1 MADFDTLDSKHQG
14 DLVILG
20 FENLASKYYQ
30 VIGPKPALKTPDTE
44 ARSLIKL
51 IDSKKDSLNRLYTH
65 SLPSARQQIERLSE
79 LLVRIDLDGESESQ
93 LKLVFELQPKL
104 EHALDNLWSIRE
116 VTFLEEPI
124 NFDSPDNM
132 DLWDHEASR
141 LGALENIKDNLLPM
155 FVDCFRESCD
165 LIKQAKFS
173 TETAKDHTDL
183 DSTKTSV
190 MELRDR
196 ICEDISI
203 TVDTL
208 RESDFDA
215 SHRVIADISR
225 LLQDCMLMKARQFVP
240 IPDQSFRQIDP
251 APLVKSIIPVM
262 KLARLFFKKISH
274 QDMITKDNYPL
285 SERTAEE
292 LKILHDLPRNF
303 MSDLNAF
310 KCILNY
316 PFLITL
322 DPVDLTA
329 QHIADKPFEMVEA
342 LKTHFRLALPA
353 LRSFIDKIPYING
366 FYDKKY
372 FQSWFRTWDTL
383 FTISIHHVLD
393 VIDSIQ

>member
-14 DLVILG
+14 DSDLVILG

-141 LGALENIKDNLLPM
+141 LGALENIKDNLLPILHQ
-155 FVDCFRESCD
+155 DICD
-165 LIKQAKFS
+165 G
-173 TETAKDHTDL
+173 TE
-183 DSTKTSV
+183 
-190 MELRDR
+190 RR